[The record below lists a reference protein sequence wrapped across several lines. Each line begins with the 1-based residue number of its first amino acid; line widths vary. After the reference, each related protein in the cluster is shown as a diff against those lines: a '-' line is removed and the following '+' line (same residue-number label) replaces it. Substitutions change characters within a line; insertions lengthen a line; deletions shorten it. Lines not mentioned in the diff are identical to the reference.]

1 MTENREAALFAEL
14 RAIAQERAAEAI
26 RKLGELATG
35 ADSES
40 VMLSAIK
47 ELLER
52 AWGRTT
58 RSADEAAQSN
68 KGQDIRWVGD
78 PSHARWDPW
87 SEDEP
92 CEN

>member
-1 MTENREAALFAEL
+1 MKNELEAQLFADL
-14 RAIAQERAAEAI
+14 RTIAQERACEAM

-47 ELLER
+47 ELLDR

-58 RSADEAAQSN
+58 RSADEAQETSS
-68 KGQDIRWVGD
+68 GRDVRWNGN
-78 PSHARWDPW
+78 PEHARWDP
-87 SEDEP
+87 SKQ
-92 CEN
+92 